1 MTIKLIEANSRRLGV
16 QSLDIITDC
25 SAEVIKI
32 ENPTTGDDT
41 RAWGPPFA
49 KPLPQYAKSEY
60 RGESAYF
67 FSVFPIKA
75 MLIKGQSEQEVGS
88 FEFQA
93 SGVTCPVEQDYRD
106 L

>member
-1 MTIKLIEANSRRLGV
+1 LKQILGDLG
-16 QSLDIITDC
+16 SNALDIIANC

-32 ENPTTGDDT
+32 ENPTIGDDT

-49 KPLPQYAKSEY
+49 KPLPKYATSDY

-67 FSVFPIKA
+67 LSVLPVTVK
-75 MLIKGQSEQEVGS
+75 LIKGQSEQEVCG

-93 SGVTCPVEQDYRD
+93 FGITCPVE
-106 L
+106 